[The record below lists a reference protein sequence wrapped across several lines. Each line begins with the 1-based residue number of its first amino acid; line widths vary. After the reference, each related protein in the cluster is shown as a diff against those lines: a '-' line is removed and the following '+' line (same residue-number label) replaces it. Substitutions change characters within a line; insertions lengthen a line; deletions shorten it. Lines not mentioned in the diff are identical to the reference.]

1 MDKDIFSPVVL
12 PEERIIESSL
22 RPKSLE
28 DFIGQERVK
37 AQLDIFLRAS
47 IKRGETLDHILFYG
61 PPGLGKTTLAYIVA
75 SELKVPIQVT
85 SGPAI
90 EKAGE
95 LVAILTSLDEGSV
108 LFIDEVHR
116 LGKSVE
122 EILYP
127 AMEEREI
134 DIVIGK
140 GTGARAIRI
149 RLPRFTLIGAT
160 TRFGLISP
168 PLRDRFGIVER
179 LDYYSPEEILK
190 IIERAAKI
198 LNIKYEKEA
207 LREISFRARG
217 TPRIANRIIK
227 RIRDYSDVKGNGFIS
242 RSLALEAL
250 ALFEIEEHGLDREDI
265 RILET
270 IAYKFGGGPVG
281 IETLSS
287 AIGESAETIEEIYEP
302 YLIKMGYIERTPR
315 GRTITENGLKILKR
329 KEK

>member
-1 MDKDIFSPVVL
+1 MDKDIFSPIIL
-12 PEERIIESSL
+12 PEDRIIEGSL

-28 DFIGQERVK
+28 DFIGQEKVK
-37 AQLDIFLRAS
+37 AQLDIFLKAS
-47 IKRGETLDHILFYG
+47 IKRGEPLDHILFYG
-61 PPGLGKTTLAYIVA
+61 PPGLGKTTLAYIIA
-75 SELKVPIQVT
+75 NELKAPIQVT

-90 EKAGE
+90 GKAGE

-108 LFIDEVHR
+108 LFIDEIHR

-127 AMEEREI
+127 AMEEREV

-179 LDYYSPEEILK
+179 LDYYSPEEILR
-190 IIERAAKI
+190 IIERSAKI
-198 LNIKYEKEA
+198 LNIKYEEQA
-207 LREISFRARG
+207 LREISHRSRG
-217 TPRIANRIIK
+217 TPRIANRLIK
-227 RIRDYSDVKGNGFIS
+227 RIRDYAEVRGDGFIS
-242 RSLALEAL
+242 SSLALEAL
-250 ALFEIEEHGLDREDI
+250 KLFEIEEHGLDKEDM

-315 GRTITENGLKILKR
+315 GRTITENGLKILKER
-329 KEK
+329 ER